1 LKAEQVPVVETIGD
15 EKKIRAYFN
24 CEIFSVNPK
33 LGIFSEWSKILLN
46 LLNDSTYQKNAC
58 NGFLQQ
64 LFLHQAVLSAVII
77 SKVGHDKIHW
87 LPLSCGYPYNLHT
100 RLPENKRAKLLD
112 SLSCVILEN
121 VWIKNPD
128 WMKEININEPLKKWI
143 QKEFSEFIK
152 N

>member
-1 LKAEQVPVVETIGD
+1 
-15 EKKIRAYFN
+15 
-24 CEIFSVNPK
+24 
-33 LGIFSEWSKILLN
+33 
-46 LLNDSTYQKNAC
+46 
-58 NGFLQQ
+58 
-64 LFLHQAVLSAVII
+64 
-77 SKVGHDKIHW
+77 
-87 LPLSCGYPYNLHT
+87 
-100 RLPENKRAKLLD
+100 LPENKRAKLLD